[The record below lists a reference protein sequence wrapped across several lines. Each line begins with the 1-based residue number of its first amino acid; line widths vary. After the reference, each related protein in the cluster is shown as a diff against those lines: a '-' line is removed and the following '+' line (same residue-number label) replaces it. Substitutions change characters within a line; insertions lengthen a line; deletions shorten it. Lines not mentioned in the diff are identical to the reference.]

1 MLKGPLCTDPVQ
13 EEFGVQPPRERG
25 VPSPGSPVW
34 WVLMGCW
41 GPLPWGPCCGV
52 GNAAR
57 SQRLP
62 LLPSSALHGF
72 AVFSPD

>member
-1 MLKGPLCTDPVQ
+1 MLKGPEVQ
-13 EEFGVQPPRERG
+13 TQVQQEFGVQPPEEEGFLFLEARFG
-25 VPSPGSPVW
+25 GC
-34 WVLMGCW
+34 CW
-41 GPLPWGPCCGV
+41 GL

-72 AVFSPD
+72 AIFSPD